1 MAFTEDD
8 RQALQAIKT
17 LIESEQ
23 PMNWSLPEEH
33 AAKAFEIAEM
43 AVVSPASALE
53 MANSYL
59 EKLIAFNLVRQ
70 NKLAKAR
77 KLRSDLVKRDEEQK
91 KQADAQSQKLLK
103 FLQNFLFWRWRIWR
117 LPWQLIQWLLPKSN
131 DSTTAQPVVAPAGV
145 SPKEAVQRL
154 QYTISHT
161 EFKRTP
167 PPDPNIIY
175 DPPRPVVAPVE
186 PPVVEHG
193 FKLPITNAG
202 SRGARGLLIRWLL
215 ATLNAS
221 PTSGLNWMEVTKDG
235 LQIYQ
240 PLATVS
246 QRTIKHPQ
254 LAQNQ
259 LVISVNPPAY
269 FDAPLGYLKQFFADI
284 TTPWGEIVVY
294 EGGGARIVA
303 SAVAI
308 WPAAKIKEI
317 RAALELLHLAAN
329 EHEGFRRIPRLRDMF
344 IYVNPGR
351 LYIPPSPPQDD
362 LIEDPPRSPQPPEA
376 PPLRPP
382 STPTK
387 DEVSASRDEWQ

>member
-1 MAFTEDD
+1 MALTQDD
-8 RQALQAIKT
+8 LQALKAIRA

-23 PMNWSLPEEH
+23 PMNWALPEEH
-33 AAKAFEIAEM
+33 AAKAFEIAEL
-43 AVVSPASALE
+43 AIVSPASALE
-53 MANSYL
+53 MANSYI
-59 EKLIAFNLVRQ
+59 EKLIAFNLLRQ
-70 NKLAKAR
+70 HKLARAR
-77 KLRSDLVKRDEEQK
+77 KLRSDLAKREEAQK
-91 KQADAQSQKLLK
+91 EQADQQRQKALK

-117 LPWQLIQWLLPKSN
+117 LPWQLIQWLLPKSA
-131 DSTTAQPVVAPAGV
+131 DKTAPKPVGASAGL

-161 EFKRTP
+161 DFKRTP
-167 PPDPNIIY
+167 PPDPNVIY
-175 DPPRPVVAPVE
+175 DPPIPAVAPVE
-186 PPVVEHG
+186 PPMVEHG

-202 SRGARGLLIRWLL
+202 SRGIRGLLIRGLL

-246 QRTIKHPQ
+246 QRTIKYPQ

-308 WPAAKIKEI
+308 WPAAKIKEM

-329 EHEGFRRIPRLRDMF
+329 EHEGFRRLPRLRDMF
-344 IYVNPGR
+344 LYVNPDH
-351 LYIPPSPPQDD
+351 LYIPPAPPQDAV
-362 LIEDPPRSPQPPEA
+362 IVDPPQPP
-376 PPLRPP
+376 
-382 STPTK
+382 
-387 DEVSASRDEWQ
+387 

>member
-1 MAFTEDD
+1 MAFTQDD
-8 RQALQAIKT
+8 FQALKAIKT

-43 AVVSPASALE
+43 AVISPASALE
-53 MANSYL
+53 MANSYI

-77 KLRSDLVKRDEEQK
+77 KLRSDLVKREEEQK
-91 KQADAQSQKLLK
+91 QQAAAQRQKLLQ
-103 FLQNFLFWRWRIWR
+103 FWQNFLFWRWRIWR
-117 LPWQLIQWLLPKSN
+117 LPWQFIQWLLPKPK
-131 DSTTAQPVVAPAGV
+131 DAPAAKAVVVPAGV
-145 SPKEAVQRL
+145 SPKEALQRL

-161 EFKRTP
+161 DFKRTP
-167 PPDPNIIY
+167 PPDPNVIY
-175 DPPRPVVAPVE
+175 DPPIAVVAPVE
-186 PPVVEHG
+186 QPVVDHG

-235 LQIYQ
+235 LQVYQ

-246 QRTIKHPQ
+246 QRTVKHPQ

-259 LVISVNPPAY
+259 LVISVNPPVY

-284 TTPWGEIVVY
+284 TTPWGEIVLY
-294 EGGGARIVA
+294 EGGGARIIA

-308 WPAAKIKEI
+308 WPAAKIKEM
-317 RAALELLHLAAN
+317 RAALELLHLAVN
-329 EHEGFRRIPRLRDMF
+329 EHEGFRRLPRLRDMF
-344 IYVNPGR
+344 IYVNPDH
-351 LYIPPSPPQDD
+351 LYIPPLPPPADVITD
-362 LIEDPPRSPQPPEA
+362 SSQPT
-376 PPLRPP
+376 P
-382 STPTK
+382 S
-387 DEVSASRDEWQ
+387 A